1 MWMRCWIWLR
11 HICLKPLFVTWLVCR
26 KTWFQVQLMEKWSFC
41 LREKWWNFGSNSY
54 QSSFPKPWHSWHRVS
69 KRLGSPGCATVPSPH
84 TTWFLFVKGIPGRL
98 HKECA
103 FPQPLT
109 KVLVTKLM
117 LKERKVR
124 GSFLQHWMVG
134 RGRVRGLE
142 LKWKLWILGAS
153 IVYQDAW
160 KSTSS
165 HYLCSCDCPWKRWPN
180 DGVKRIEP
188 YWLQNFCI

>member
-1 MWMRCWIWLR
+1 
-11 HICLKPLFVTWLVCR
+11 
-26 KTWFQVQLMEKWSFC
+26 MEKWSFC

-142 LKWKLWILGAS
+142 LKWKLWILGCIYCLSGCMKIHIFTLPVSRVIVPGRGRQTMAS
-153 IVYQDAW
+153 KGLSHIDCR
-160 KSTSS
+160 TSVS
-165 HYLCSCDCPWKRWPN
+165 KFRRCTLCLK
-180 DGVKRIEP
+180 KTTK
-188 YWLQNFCI
+188 Q